1 MLRKLG
7 YTLLLFTLAAS
18 LVAAGCRKRAKP
30 DAGEEESEKP
40 KYTQKDDVG
49 SVTGVVNF
57 EGEVPPEELKPIN
70 MASDTRCAEVGGANV
85 PERFVVNNGKFA
97 NVFVYLK
104 GGPVDRFSFP
114 AATEPKE
121 LDQRGCRYLPHVFG
135 IQVNQPLN
143 VINSDTTTHNVHSL
157 SKYKSFNES
166 QPANAPP
173 IKKTFSRKETLLRIK
188 CDQHGWMESWAH
200 VLDHPFYA
208 VTDQN
213 GAFTIPDVP
222 PGDYTLVF
230 VHEQLGEQTQ
240 KISVKAREALTAPP
254 VAYKAGQKAA
264 PISMQVVTVTLP

>member
-1 MLRKLG
+1 
-7 YTLLLFTLAAS
+7 LLLLMLAGS
-18 LVAAGCRKRAKP
+18 LLVASCRKKTPPTDDHDDAPQKP
-30 DAGEEESEKP
+30 A
-40 KYTQKDDVG
+40 YTQKGDEG

-57 EGEVPPEELKPIN
+57 EGQVSPDELRPIN
-70 MASDTRCAEVGGANV
+70 MSSDTRCAEIGGSNV

-104 GGPVDRFSFP
+104 GGPADRYKFP
-114 AATEPKE
+114 AATGAKE
-121 LDQRGCRYLPHVFG
+121 LDQHGCRYVPHVFG
-135 IQVNQPLN
+135 IQVGQPLN
-143 VINSDTTTHNVHSL
+143 VINSDKTTHNVHSL

-166 QPANAPP
+166 QPAGAGP
-173 IKKTFSRKETLLRIK
+173 ISKTFSRKETLLRIK

-213 GAFTIPDVP
+213 GAFTIADVP

-240 KISVKAREALTAPP
+240 KISVKGKEAAAAQP
-254 VAYKAGQKAA
+254 VAYKAGQKAG
-264 PISMQVVTVTLP
+264 PISMQIVTVTLP